1 MINSD
6 GTNVR
11 RRARVDYD
19 NCGIGL
25 AAEILGDKWILLIL
39 REALFNV
46 IRFEDLRQ
54 DLQIPKSVLSKRLAL
69 LVDSNIMEKRPY
81 RELNTRVR
89 YSYHLTRKGR
99 GLFKA
104 FLALMEWGNEFMLDR
119 QAKYIFID
127 KHTKLPI
134 KLGLIDT
141 SGQQVPQKAVSMIMT
156 KRI

>member
-1 MINSD
+1 MIYSD

-11 RRARVDYD
+11 RRARVDFGD
-19 NCGIGL
+19 CGIGL
-25 AAEILGDKWILLIL
+25 TSQLLGDKWILLIL

-54 DLQIPKSVLSKRLAL
+54 DLQIPKSVLSRRLAL
-69 LVDSNIMEKRPY
+69 LVDNNIMEKRPY
-81 RELNTRVR
+81 REINTRVR

-119 QAKYIFID
+119 PAKYIFID
-127 KHTKLPI
+127 KHTNLPV
-134 KLGLIDT
+134 KLGLID
-141 SGQQVPQKAVSMIMT
+141 SKGQQVPQKAVSMIMT